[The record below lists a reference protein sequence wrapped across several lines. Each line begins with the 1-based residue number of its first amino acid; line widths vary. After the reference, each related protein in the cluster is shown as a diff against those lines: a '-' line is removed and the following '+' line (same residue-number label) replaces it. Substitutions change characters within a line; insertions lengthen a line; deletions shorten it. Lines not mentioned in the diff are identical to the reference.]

1 MDGEYNKDPHESERE
16 QKPSKQKYFSFNS
29 MEAGISIS
37 SSWFKQLQLPMK
49 SVFGYDV
56 RQALRKEEN

>member
-37 SSWFKQLQLPMK
+37 SS
-49 SVFGYDV
+49 
-56 RQALRKEEN
+56 